1 MTQSTHISS
10 KHIGRVACAAAIAL
24 SQSGSASAESA
35 VEETSWTE
43 YSYEPYPLAVISED
57 AERYPAASPKS
68 LHVSQHGELE
78 HLGGAV
84 FGTHWFVEADGPVW
98 HFVTAGDPENE
109 VVLMVHGWP
118 DTWWSFSEVMALL
131 ADDYYVIAVDVLG
144 YGQSDKGPEID
155 VSYAG
160 AAASLVTLLNEI
172 GVDEF
177 NLISHDRGTI
187 VSENLISID
196 GVSERVQAY
205 VRMQQSFDQP
215 HGLPRPPHEK
225 MSTPEFQMQENI
237 ASASYNSNYGSVVFP
252 EEFLNRLDWEFGFE
266 GTAEASARTFQD
278 TSFDIELEFR
288 KANVFAKMTMP
299 VLLIQGVLDPGQK
312 AEEYYKS
319 AGVIPDARVALVDT
333 NHFIHAEDP
342 HLVADL
348 ARELFE
354 NGNAN
359 RPEMLFSH
367 PVNFQFPAR

>member
-1 MTQSTHISS
+1 MPLPPFITSMRP
-10 KHIGRVACAAAIAL
+10 GRIACAAAIVL
-24 SQSGSASAESA
+24 SQTVSVLADSAAELS
-35 VEETSWTE
+35 TWTE
-43 YSYEPYPLAVISED
+43 FSYDPYPLAILSDDVG
-57 AERYPAASPKS
+57 RYPAATPQS
-68 LHVSQHGELE
+68 LHVSQHGEIE

-84 FGTHWFVEADGPVW
+84 FGTHWFVEAEGPVW
-98 HFVTAGDPENE
+98 HFVTAGDPQDE

-131 ADDYYVIAVDVLG
+131 AEDYYVIAVDVLG

-155 VSYAG
+155 VSYA
-160 AAASLVTLLNEI
+160 AAATSLVTLLDKI
-172 GVDEF
+172 GVDDF

-187 VSENLISID
+187 VSENLIAIE
-196 GVSERVQAY
+196 GVSDRVQAY

-215 HGLPRPPHEK
+215 HGLPRPPHAQ
-225 MSTPEFQMQENI
+225 MSTPEFQMQENL
-237 ASASYNSNYGSVVFP
+237 ASAAYTGNYGSVVFP
-252 EEFLNRLDWEFGFE
+252 EAFLNRLDWEFGFE
-266 GTAEASARTFQD
+266 GTAEASARTFQG

-288 KANVFAKMTMP
+288 EANVLSKMTMP
-299 VLLIQGVLDPGQK
+299 VLLVQGIRDPGQK
-312 AEEYYKS
+312 AEEYYRS
-319 AGVIPDARVALVDT
+319 WRVIPDARVALVGT

-359 RPEMLFSH
+359 RTKMVFSH